1 MIKFFIS
8 EKEGE
13 WKLINTETGKE
24 TLPLKENFKL
34 LTKTY
39 NENKPTLKECDIYEL
54 LLCNL
59 AITNNSEI
67 TGQLFY
73 KKNRTTETLIIN
85 KQEQYGNIN

>member
-13 WKLINTETGKE
+13 WKLIDTETGKHN
-24 TLPLKENFKL
+24 PPIKEDFKL
-34 LTKTY
+34 LTKAY
-39 NENKPTLKECDIYEL
+39 IDNKPKLKETDTYQL

-59 AITNNSEI
+59 AITDSLEI

-73 KKNRTTETLIIN
+73 KINNTQETITIN
-85 KQEQYGNIN
+85 KQE

>member
-13 WKLINTETGKE
+13 WKLIDTETGKHS
-24 TLPLKENFKL
+24 PPIKEDFKL
-34 LTKTY
+34 LTKAY
-39 NENKPTLKECDIYEL
+39 ASNKPKLKETDIYQL

-59 AITNNSEI
+59 AITENLEV

-73 KKNRTTETLIIN
+73 KKNNIQETITIN
-85 KQEQYGNIN
+85 KQE